1 MKKEIKMKRTSF
13 GDTVEI
19 EAEAKENEDIV
30 EKQNDEEVGIVHK
43 HCKDVRFLLL
53 IFYSVLT
60 QKT

>member
-1 MKKEIKMKRTSF
+1 MKRTSF

-30 EKQNDEEVGIVHK
+30 EKQKDEEVGIVHK